1 MLTTTIS
8 IYTAVAEM
16 DRLTKAGI
24 PFSFSFYKYNRQ
36 SREGGDLAR
45 ISRAKLRSKTS
56 DTQRENSSFKLSFV
70 DIDSGLAR
78 ECWQPLIVEFN
89 GIKCTL

>member
-1 MLTTTIS
+1 MEQTIQ
-8 IYTAVAEM
+8 IFTAVAEM

-36 SREGGDLAR
+36 NGEGGDLAR
-45 ISRAKLRSKTS
+45 ISRAKLRHKTS
-56 DTQRENSSFKLSFV
+56 DEQRENSSHKLSFV
-70 DIDSGLAR
+70 DIDNGQAR

>member
-1 MLTTTIS
+1 METTIP
-8 IYTAVAEM
+8 IFTAVAEM

-24 PFSFSFYKYNRQ
+24 PFSFSFFKYNRQ
-36 SREGGDLAR
+36 SHEGGDLAR

-56 DTQRENSSFKLSFV
+56 DAQRENSSHKLSFV

-89 GIKCTL
+89 GMKCTL

>member
-1 MLTTTIS
+1 METTIP
-8 IYTAVAEM
+8 IFTAVAEM

-36 SREGGDLAR
+36 SSEGGDLAR
-45 ISRAKLRSKTS
+45 ISRAKLRSKAS
-56 DTQRENSSFKLSFV
+56 DSKRENSSHKLSFV

>member
-1 MLTTTIS
+1 METTIP
-8 IYTAVAEM
+8 IFTAVAEM

-36 SREGGDLAR
+36 SGEGDDLER
-45 ISRAKLRSKTS
+45 FSRAKLRSKAS
-56 DTQRENSSFKLSFV
+56 DTQRENSSHKLSFV
-70 DIDSGLAR
+70 VIDSGLAR

-89 GIKCTL
+89 GLKCTL

>member
-1 MLTTTIS
+1 METTIP
-8 IYTAVAEM
+8 IFTAVAEM

-36 SREGGDLAR
+36 SGEGGDLAR
-45 ISRAKLRSKTS
+45 ISRAKLRSKAH
-56 DTQRENSSFKLSFV
+56 DTQRENSSHKLSFV

-78 ECWQPLIVEFN
+78 ECWQPLNVEFN

>member
-1 MLTTTIS
+1 METTIP
-8 IYTAVAEM
+8 IFTAVAEM
-16 DRLTKAGI
+16 DRLTKAGV

-36 SREGGDLAR
+36 NRQGGDLAR
-45 ISRAKLRSKTS
+45 ISRAKLRSKAH
-56 DTQRENSSFKLSFV
+56 DTQRENSSHKLSFV

-89 GIKCTL
+89 GLKCTL

>member
-1 MLTTTIS
+1 METTIP
-8 IYTAVAEM
+8 IFTAVAEM

-36 SREGGDLAR
+36 SGEGGDMAR

-56 DTQRENSSFKLSFV
+56 DMQRENSSHKLFFV

>member
-1 MLTTTIS
+1 METTIP
-8 IYTAVAEM
+8 IFTAVAEM
-16 DRLTKAGI
+16 DRLTKAVI

-36 SREGGDLAR
+36 NHEGGDLAR

-56 DTQRENSSFKLSFV
+56 DTQRENSSHKLSFV

-89 GIKCTL
+89 GMKCTL

>member
-1 MLTTTIS
+1 METTIP
-8 IYTAVAEM
+8 IFTAVAEM

-24 PFSFSFYKYNRQ
+24 PFSFSFFKYNRQ
-36 SREGGDLAR
+36 SHEGGDLAR

-56 DTQRENSSFKLSFV
+56 DAQRENSSHKLSFV

-78 ECWQPLIVEFN
+78 QCWQPLIVEFN